1 MNFKR
6 VLVLVMAMVMMVSAC
21 ATPVLAAFN
30 TETHREHIEEVI
42 NDPELQAKYEEI
54 KATVEY
60 VAKDIEENHE
70 EYYAEGYAYA
80 YENGYIG
87 KAIEAIKLALE
98 KLPEINLEEVE
109 MTSELREK
117 LQTEL
122 DALPG
127 TLEKLLAV
135 LESGEASEFNG
146 FIDAAL
152 TFESDLYLHLSN
164 IYAILEQAGIDY
176 GPEAL
181 EYIETVVIP
190 AIEEAVEE
198 IVEWVVDHVT
208 EKLTPYYN
216 AVVSALGIAYDT
228 YVKLVETIVKIYAF
242 VENTV
247 EKVVNIYNTI
257 VIKFVEIYGTVDAA
271 IQKAYEIF
279 NKIFDT
285 IIEIKANVEDDIY
298 NIVIAIVKAY
308 QYTIDVLVKVYGT
321 IENAI
326 VVIGQIY
333 DYIVHLV
340 IEYKPFVEN
349 AFDILSKVYADIVEI
364 VVNGPEEANA
374 FVEYAAAQIGAYIT
388 GILTDFDAFVRAAH
402 YDALNGD
409 YELKD
414 DSYYVALGNS
424 PFGEELAA
432 KLNLLEKY
440 SNIGFGEVWGDYLSA
455 VASADLVTIKVDD
468 DELVT
473 FAEKQVAGTV
483 ASIIRNNER
492 LMELYNHDIVGAY
505 VQGVVAEYGI
515 DINAQTEDLDWDKYL
530 DEECQEM
537 LGNALALV
545 KEQLI
550 EKGVPEYYYIDLQ
563 PLVERAL
570 EENGLAGLPG
580 ITITMEPIEVPV
592 ADAVVYTIECAL
604 FAYARFTNDLNALV
618 ESVID
623 VAPNATV
630 VLLGINNPLEEF
642 DVDFG
647 EYGIDFI
654 DFEDCVTAM
663 DVVVNALN
671 VQLYLKGLTNENVIF
686 VFENDADA
694 IYDALHVYCDHVY
707 DDCLDTNCNRCLEER
722 EAPGHNFTY
731 VSNNDA
737 TCTSDGTETAK
748 CDICGAEDTR
758 VEEGSMLDH
767 DMTTKT
773 CTSPARCR
781 VCGYTDGTTL
791 NHTWKSA
798 TCTTPRTCEV
808 CKQKQGS
815 ALGHSFGKWQTL
827 VEATRRQSGLEKH
840 TCLRCGLVEQR
851 VIPMIPPKYPTSTIV
866 AVIVS
871 ALLFSAGLG
880 AFILWRLR
888 KEDLLK

>member
-1 MNFKR
+1 
-6 VLVLVMAMVMMVSAC
+6 
-21 ATPVLAAFN
+21 
-30 TETHREHIEEVI
+30 
-42 NDPELQAKYEEI
+42 
-54 KATVEY
+54 
-60 VAKDIEENHE
+60 
-70 EYYAEGYAYA
+70 
-80 YENGYIG
+80 
-87 KAIEAIKLALE
+87 
-98 KLPEINLEEVE
+98 
-109 MTSELREK
+109 
-117 LQTEL
+117 
-122 DALPG
+122 
-127 TLEKLLAV
+127 
-135 LESGEASEFNG
+135 
-146 FIDAAL
+146 
-152 TFESDLYLHLSN
+152 
-164 IYAILEQAGIDY
+164 
-176 GPEAL
+176 
-181 EYIETVVIP
+181 
-190 AIEEAVEE
+190 
-198 IVEWVVDHVT
+198 
-208 EKLTPYYN
+208 
-216 AVVSALGIAYDT
+216 DT
-228 YVKLVETIVKIYAF
+228 YVKLVETIVKIYVF

-247 EKVVNIYNTI
+247 EKVVNIYNAI

-374 FVEYAAAQIGAYIT
+374 LVEYAAAQIGAYIT
-388 GILTDFDAFVRAAH
+388 GILTDFDAFVRATH

-440 SNIGFGEVWGDYLSA
+440 TQSGFRGNNDYLDL
-455 VASADLVTIKVDD
+455 VADADLVTIKVDD
-468 DELVT
+468 NEFVA

-505 VQGVVAEYGI
+505 VQSVVAEYGI
-515 DINAQTEDLDWDKYL
+515 DINAQTEELDWDKYL

-545 KEQLI
+545 KAQLVENGI
-550 EKGVPEYYYIDLQ
+550 PEYYYIDLQ

-580 ITITMEPIEVPV
+580 ITITMDPIEVPV
-592 ADAVVYTIECAL
+592 ADIAIYTIECAL

-618 ESVID
+618 ESVIN
-623 VAPNATV
+623 VVPNATV
-630 VLLGINNPLEEF
+630 VLLGINNPLEGF

-647 EYGIDFI
+647 EYGIDCI

-671 VQLYLKGLTNENVIF
+671 AQLYLKGLTNENVIF

-722 EAPGHNFTY
+722 EAPGHSFTNY
-731 VSNNDA
+731 VSNGDA
-737 TCTSDGTETAK
+737 TCTADGTETAK
-748 CDICGAEDTR
+748 CDNCEAIDTR
-758 VEEGSMLDH
+758 IDEDSMLEH

-808 CKQKQGS
+808 CRQKQGT

-851 VIPMIPPKYPTSTIV
+851 VIP
-866 AVIVS
+866 
-871 ALLFSAGLG
+871 
-880 AFILWRLR
+880 
-888 KEDLLK
+888 